1 MPEDLDGKEEDTE
14 QLFVLREGGEGAGE
28 EREGEGMEV
37 RRGRGEGLRP
47 RKRQELM
54 SNVHHVLETPSS
66 IGGSITFSI
75 VIIQLPNY

>member
-37 RRGRGEGLRP
+37 RRGRGEGA
-47 RKRQELM
+47 KAKK
-54 SNVHHVLETPSS
+54 ETRVNEQCTSCTRD
-66 IGGSITFSI
+66 TFK
-75 VIIQLPNY
+75 L